1 MELHCI
7 KCQFCS
13 PCSVSVVGSIR
24 VALQVVQRAGWR
36 RGFPPRMRLQWIST
50 TPFSC
55 FFFFLF
61 PFSSLFSPGLV
72 SQLLLQVTAHHCS
85 CDGKALGKVWSDS
98 LRHISATGQSQSP
111 LWNQGSKS
119 EVEARLGVQFWL
131 YLVSWR
137 LLLKRMSPDLC
148 RLFLLHPFCCIL

>member
-1 MELHCI
+1 VEERVSTMDATAVNLKYSI
-7 KCQFCS
+7 FLLFLF
-13 PCSVSVVGSIR
+13 SVTSKKKEK
-24 VALQVVQRAGWR
+24 
-36 RGFPPRMRLQWIST
+36 
-50 TPFSC
+50 
-55 FFFFLF
+55 F

-131 YLVSWR
+131 YLVS
-137 LLLKRMSPDLC
+137 
-148 RLFLLHPFCCIL
+148 